1 MTFGKRLRQVREN
14 ARVTRRQLA
23 DALGH
28 VHQNYV
34 GSWEEDKSTPR
45 LSTLFLIAKALN
57 VPPMELLRDVE
68 G

>member
-14 ARVTRRQLA
+14 AKMTRRQLA

-34 GSWEEDKSTPR
+34 GNWEEDKSIPR

-57 VPPMELLRDVE
+57 VTAMELLRDVE

>member
-14 ARVTRRQLA
+14 AKMTRRQLA

-28 VHQNYV
+28 VHPNYV
-34 GSWEEDKSTPR
+34 GSLEENKSTPR